1 MDDMITFEVTISFNN
16 KAVHS
21 AQFLAEDWADAFP
34 QAAEI
39 VEAVGNGDH
48 IVDVK
53 IDRIPAG

>member
-1 MDDMITFEVTISFNN
+1 MDDMITFEVTINFNN
-16 KAVHS
+16 RQAH
-21 AQFLAEDWADAFP
+21 QTEFLAVDWSDAFP

-53 IDRIPAG
+53 IDRVAG